1 MIGRD
6 DTLQQLLS
14 ALGQGPACVVS
25 DPGMGKSTL
34 LSAAAEALAG
44 RGDVVIH
51 VVGTE
56 SARSVP
62 WGALRH
68 SRLAP
73 WLPEHADAPAELA
86 DLLEQNLAP
95 DALVIDEVQSLDP
108 ATAAWVR
115 HMVEVGDVPILLAW
129 RAGALTDDALLAAL
143 AGAGARTITLAGL
156 PEEAVRALV
165 ERELGPVADSLVRA
179 VEVHTRGNP
188 MLVLTTVRQWEGQGL
203 VRRDGITRLVGEPT
217 APLPLAEAAR
227 ARIAALPPELAATLR
242 SVALAEPVP
251 LEGLSALVGE
261 DVLERCEAQGLI
273 TLAQQ
278 DQLELVRT
286 SHPTLAHAA
295 LTGSSPQDLE
305 TAAAG
310 LLGLADP
317 AASAVQRGQW
327 MLLAGPAAREG
338 AEAGHALVIAA
349 EEARRFHDLPLAQQ
363 LAEAARRAG
372 IRVRADLVLAEI
384 AMASGWWEQAE
395 AMLDGLGPA
404 ATTDEERVLV
414 ANAHSYVLGQ
424 LGRPD
429 DAWQVLRTATE
440 AVSGEHRA
448 ALQARA
454 AIARLFEADAEGAL
468 EMAAPL
474 IDSPEP
480 SVRARACYA
489 AAIALGLRGEAT
501 RAAEVADLGQEAFRG
516 LAPAPAVTQIGAV
529 LAGVLA
535 DDLAAAQARARLL
548 MDQML
553 AAGDR
558 EGEATGSFLLGRIAL
573 ERADAAEAQRQ
584 FRASAAAAAEIG
596 DPVALRWALGGLLH
610 ALVLAGGDAAP
621 EAGELAA
628 RLTAEPASVR
638 LFEDDVVLRALAAHR
653 ASTGDRTGAVTLL
666 RSAAQEAARPRPA
679 VAALLAT
686 DALLLPS
693 PGDREG
699 TGSPSHRRGPA
710 LRPAGRPDP
719 EALAG
724 ALATGDLATLEE
736 IWQVTSAAGA
746 ALCAGALA
754 ARVAQ
759 LLPPTDREAA
769 LWRGRASAVGT
780 LGPWRSAVAAPAALS
795 RRQQQVA
802 ELAAQGL
809 TSTQIA
815 EQLGMSPRTAENHLQ
830 QAYRTLGVRSREEL
844 RTALTADSGA

>member
-14 ALGQGPACVVS
+14 ALGRGPACVVS

-34 LSAAAEALAG
+34 LSAAAEALTE

-56 SARSVP
+56 SARTVP

-73 WLPEHADAPAELA
+73 WLPEHADAPDELA
-86 DLLEQNLAP
+86 DLVEQHLAP

-129 RAGALTDDALLAAL
+129 RAGALADDALLAAL
-143 AGAGARTITLAGL
+143 AGAAARTVALAGL
-156 PEEAVRALV
+156 SEPAVRALV
-165 ERELGPVADSLVRA
+165 EQELGPVADSLVRA
-179 VEVHTRGNP
+179 VAVHTGGNP
-188 MLVLTTVRQWEGQGL
+188 MLVLSTVRQWDGQGL
-203 VRRDGITRLVGEPT
+203 VRRGGITRLVGEPT

-251 LEGLSALVGE
+251 LEGLAALVGE
-261 DVLERCEAQGLI
+261 DVLERCEALGLI
-273 TLAQQ
+273 TLEQQ
-278 DQLELVRT
+278 GQLELVRT

-295 LTGSSPQDLE
+295 VTSSSPQELE
-305 TAAAG
+305 RAAAG

-327 MLLAGPAAREG
+327 MLLAGPEARTG
-338 AEAGHALVIAA
+338 ADAGHALVVAA

-363 LAEAARRAG
+363 LAEAARGAG
-372 IRVRADLVLAEI
+372 IRVRPDLVLAEI
-384 AMASGWWEQAE
+384 AMASGQWARAE
-395 AMLDGLGPA
+395 AVLDGLGPA

-414 ANAHSYVLGQ
+414 VNAHAYVLGQ

-429 DAWQVLRTATE
+429 DAWQVLRAATE

-474 IDSPEP
+474 VDSPEP

-501 RAAEVADLGQEAFRG
+501 RAAEVADLGQAAFQG

-535 DDLAAAQARARLL
+535 DDLAVAEQRARLL

-553 AAGDR
+553 AVGDR

-584 FRASAAAAAEIG
+584 FRASAAAAQEIG

-610 ALVLAGGDAAP
+610 ALVLAGGDAAA
-621 EAGELAA
+621 EAAQVAEQL
-628 RLTAEPASVR
+628 RAEPTSVR
-638 LFEDDVVLRALAAHR
+638 LFEDDVVVRALALHR
-653 ASTGDRTGAVTLL
+653 ASTGEHGAAVAMLL
-666 RSAAQEAARPRPA
+666 SAAQEAAGPRRA

-686 DALLLPS
+686 EALLLPS
-693 PGDREG
+693 AGAPEAIVVPVGDG
-699 TGSPSHRRGPA
+699 TWHPTA
-710 LRPAGRPDP
+710 RPDP
-719 EALAG
+719 AALAA
-724 ALATGDLATLEE
+724 ALATADLAGLEQA
-736 IWQVTSAAGA
+736 WQATAGAGA

-759 LLPPTDREAA
+759 LLPAADREAA
-769 LWRGRASAVGT
+769 LWRVRASAVGA
-780 LGPWRSAVAAPAALS
+780 LGPWRSAAPVPAALS
-795 RRQQQVA
+795 PRQRQVA

-809 TSTQIA
+809 TSAQIA
-815 EQLGMSPRTAENHLQ
+815 ERLGMSPRTAENHLQ
-830 QAYRTLGVRSREEL
+830 QAYRTLGVRSRDEL
-844 RTALTADSGA
+844 RAALGL